1 MIQILCDRFLSHCGR
16 EPDLLGLQPNPGVQ
30 EEARSREATM
40 GVNPRNIHYV
50 PPPSLKAQGL
60 VVAAMFAAGYLGYY
74 FEVQVS
80 IFNQVNDFNFI

>member
-1 MIQILCDRFLSHCGR
+1 
-16 EPDLLGLQPNPGVQ
+16 
-30 EEARSREATM
+30 M